1 MLSRLVSF
9 VQTEFGV
16 SNEEVATAFHH
27 HDSATQLP
35 MILWQYGFITTAQL
49 DTLFAWLER
58 ARFRSI
64 KGGRAMR
71 DGLGS

>member
-1 MLSRLVSF
+1 MTSPLLSRLVSF

-35 MILWQYGFITTAQL
+35 MILWQYGFITTPQL
-49 DTLFAWLER
+49 DVLFAWLER
-58 ARFRSI
+58 ARFRSVE
-64 KGGRAMR
+64 G
-71 DGLGS
+71 